1 MFMKTKTKRPPI
13 QENGAFKKGFVALI
27 KQFQMAINC
36 TFGRQA
42 ALEVAPSPYL
52 VRPSH
57 LNHFSSHG
65 SENKAIGWG
74 FRRFG

>member
-1 MFMKTKTKRPPI
+1 MKTKTKRPPI
-13 QENGAFKKGFVALI
+13 QENGAIKKGFVALI
-27 KQFQMAINC
+27 KPYQVAINR

-42 ALEVAPSPYL
+42 ALEVAQSPYL

>member
-1 MFMKTKTKRPPI
+1 MFKKTKTKRPPI

-57 LNHFSSHG
+57 LNHFSHG